1 MSGSGSGSATWSR
14 STAGFYVDPSPVSTA
29 VNGLF
34 QKADFAGF
42 RGGVS
47 FTAPQGLSGSISL
60 GYERGT
66 ADTILGVGGL
76 AVTPLP
82 VEISFTTF
90 NLSFAIGYKF

>member
-1 MSGSGSGSATWSR
+1 LDTLTEA
-14 STAGFYVDPSPVSTA
+14 
-29 VNGLF
+29 LF

-47 FTAPQGLSGSISL
+47 FTARQGLSGSISL

-66 ADTILGVGGL
+66 ADTTVAVGGVAL
-76 AVTPLP
+76 TPLP
-82 VEISFTTF
+82 VGVSFTTF